1 VPSHSVVVGNPC
13 TIHPRDNATEGYILN
28 LA

>member
-1 VPSHSVVVGNPC
+1 VVVGNPC
-13 TIHPRDNATEGYILN
+13 TIHHRDNATEGYIGC